1 MSQSFHSPHDETP
14 QFEVSQHD
22 GFPLLYRVQRFAR
35 SLFHHAVDG
44 FHVTAADEIARRLG
58 ICRNCPTG
66 QFDGAGCRRC
76 GCPVSNSENSLRN
89 KLAMA
94 SESCPDGHW
103 GAVGAEHEHRP
114 RLTVGMAM
122 VDDFDGVYFTVRSLA
137 LHHPELLGQLEI
149 LVIDNRPRLAD
160 HGPVPEVSAP
170 SETPSQRVRNLMSM
184 VPGGRYI
191 PWDERQGTAAPRD
204 QVFRQARG
212 DVVICVDSHVLI
224 AGGALRQTL
233 EWLDEHPDWH
243 GLFQGPLEYDNG
255 SLSTHQTRTWGAG
268 MLGQW
273 AYDDRY
279 QDGEPFPIPLQGLGL
294 FGCRR
299 TDWLGFNPWFREFGG
314 EEGYLHDKYRAA
326 GLPVM
331 CLPWLRW
338 AHRFAATG
346 QHARYPSSMRQRILN
361 YVHARAELNQD
372 LDDVH
377 AHFYGVDPHGLGRD
391 PAEWVELLRE
401 CAAER
406 GVRDDR
412 EASDAGQPWV
422 ELPADSTGGS
432 VSPDPTPRPTG
443 RPPTGG

>member
-1 MSQSFHSPHDETP
+1 MSQSFPHP
-14 QFEVSQHD
+14 PGRS
-22 GFPLLYRVQRFAR
+22 LLSGAQRFAR
-35 SLFHHAVDG
+35 SLFRHAADG
-44 FHVTAADEIARRLG
+44 LRVTAADEIARRLA
-58 ICRNCPTG
+58 ICQACPTG

-76 GCPVSNSENSLRN
+76 GCPVSSSENSLRN

-94 SESCPDGHW
+94 SEQCPDGHW
-103 GAVGAEHEHRP
+103 LAVGAEHEHRP

-122 VDDFDGVYFTVRSLA
+122 CDDFDGVYFTVRSLA
-137 LHHPELLGQLEI
+137 LYHPELLGQLEI

-160 HGPVPEVSAP
+160 HGPAPEVSA
-170 SETPSQRVRNLMSM
+170 SGETPSQRVRNLMAM

-191 PWDERQGTAAPRD
+191 PWDKRQGTAAPRD

-233 EWLDEHPDWH
+233 EWLDENPGFH

-255 SLSTHQTRTWGAG
+255 HISTHQTRTWGGG

-273 AYDDRY
+273 AYDERY
-279 QDGEPFPIPLQGLGL
+279 EAGEPFPIPLQGLGL

-299 TDWLGFNPWFREFGG
+299 RDWLGFNPWFREFGG
-314 EEGYLHDKYRAA
+314 EEGYLQDKYRAA
-326 GLPVM
+326 DRPVV

-346 QHARYPSSMRQRILN
+346 QHAHYPSSMRQRILN
-361 YVHARAELNQD
+361 YLHARAELNQD

-377 AHFYGVDPHGLGRD
+377 AHFYGIAPHGLGRD
-391 PAEWVELLRE
+391 PEEWVELLRE
-401 CAAER
+401 CAAQR

-412 EASDAGQPWV
+412 EASDAGQPLL
-422 ELPADSTGGS
+422 ELPADVSVGTTS
-432 VSPDPTPRPTG
+432 VSGPPHAPAADPRPAG
-443 RPPTGG
+443 DQRGGEPRV